1 MRRRCVQTWWC
12 SIDVVAGMTLAMAA
26 DLPSAERT
34 MAAVVV
40 KEHLCMSVCLCVGS
54 NKKSKKKKEGQQ

>member
-1 MRRRCVQTWWC
+1 
-12 SIDVVAGMTLAMAA
+12 MTLAMAA